1 MHQEYLKI
9 RQATLADL
17 PSIVRLIAE
26 DDIVGWRECPANPLP
41 TSYSKAFRAIE
52 SDPNNELIVAELDGD
67 IMGTLQIT
75 YIPYIINRGG
85 WRALIEALMVSSKVR
100 GNGIG
105 TAMMNWA
112 IDRAREG
119 MLHSPAHL
127 QQTAATSAPLLRAA
141 GL

>member
-26 DDIVGWRECPANPLP
+26 DDIVGWRERLANPLP

-67 IMGTLQIT
+67 IMAHCRSLTSPTLSIGEDGE
-75 YIPYIINRGG
+75 P
-85 WRALIEALMVSSKVR
+85 SSK
-100 GNGIG
+100 
-105 TAMMNWA
+105 
-112 IDRAREG
+112 
-119 MLHSPAHL
+119 H
-127 QQTAATSAPLLRAA
+127 
-141 GL
+141 